1 MFRSARKAAR
11 RGVSNGGQ
19 NSVYDYY
26 YQMMGKADGNL
37 VSGVEWTW
45 TGGGVDGPG
54 VIRTTEFEPVVHL
67 WSKEFESA
75 AK

>member
-1 MFRSARKAAR
+1 
-11 RGVSNGGQ
+11 
-19 NSVYDYY
+19 
-26 YQMMGKADGNL
+26 MMGKADGNL